1 MKDRITVKGC
11 CDGPNTAAEAEGDAA
26 AAEEYAWLDEDGIC
40 KFPDAIQRIPNG
52 IYIASGFTDIL
63 ELVTGVVYNKPG
75 PGFDIFP
82 WDVDAGPIP
91 PEILDRVLGLQ
102 MDTEV
107 IKLLQKE
114 YGGRGIL
121 LGESDGDIQDKG
133 LTPAE
138 WAERYGSNGVAAI
151 ARQRLFCYANKGGV
165 ATPGGAVHGTHQTG
179 HAFPSGER
187 TVKIGGKDGRQY
199 P

>member
-1 MKDRITVKGC
+1 MTADRS
-11 CDGPNTAAEAEGDAA
+11 AADRSTDDIHLAATSEG
-26 AAEEYAWLDEDGIC
+26 
-40 KFPDAIQRIPNG
+40 
-52 IYIASGFTDIL
+52 
-63 ELVTGVVYNKPG
+63 
-75 PGFDIFP
+75 
-82 WDVDAGPIP
+82 AGPIP

-102 MDTEV
+102 MDSEV
-107 IKLLQKE
+107 IELLQKE

-138 WAERYGSNGVAAI
+138 WQAKYGSNGVAAI
-151 ARQRLFCYANKGGV
+151 ARQRLFRYANKGGV

-179 HAFPSGER
+179 HAFPSGEG
-187 TVKIGGKDGRQY
+187 TVKIGGKDGRQH